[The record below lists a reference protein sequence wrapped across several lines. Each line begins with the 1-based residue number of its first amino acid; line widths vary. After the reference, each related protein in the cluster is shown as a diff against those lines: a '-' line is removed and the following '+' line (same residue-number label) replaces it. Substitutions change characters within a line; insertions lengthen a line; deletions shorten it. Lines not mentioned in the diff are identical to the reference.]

1 MRSGQLFCF
10 QFKMNFTMIYCS
22 RDAVVVRTEPK
33 VLGQKEVKLMP

>member
-10 QFKMNFTMIYCS
+10 QFKINFTMIYFS

-33 VLGQKEVKLMP
+33 VLGQEVKLTP